1 MIYIVYL
8 VLKNLVLWAGSE
20 VFGYASQSFNI
31 SACLL
36 AICTAPLWG
45 EIKAWSC
52 GPGFFTVIVPKLI
65 AGITIRGQT
74 VQITRFKTQ
83 YLPTT
88 ILIVVGVLVWVLM
101 AHYAIARAAATYTD
115 SAHGDLVSGVNRSEA
130 GHDIGDCAHC
140 HDTFDDSICG
150 VNHRMLFVNQFT
162 DQDSGVCVK
171 CHGGNKQVGGIINY
185 DYSRTRGGEES
196 KDCPS
201 NIKKAFKFIDPGTRL
216 PRIQCDLTE
225 ALGSAHDLKNIR
237 AYMKNKWGWGGVNA
251 EVNPC
256 GTCHN
261 PHKAI
266 KDYPCSLPS
275 SHGNTWDIWGDESGE
290 KMADYLDSG
299 EIYQAPNK
307 AGGGTER
314 DADAQPNYVEFCLE
328 CHQYEQA
335 SFEHGTVAA
344 INWGIGGDNHGK
356 GVAGNIGPMWLEEPY
371 GTGQQEYNPNLG
383 KYVLCCTDCHE
394 PHGSRNEWLLR
405 TEVNGT
411 SGVALED
418 PANSEFCLACHAV
431 VQGTPHSPP
440 GCDFTDCHKHGRRA
454 F

>member
-1 MIYIVYL
+1 VPDPDHPDAYKI
-8 VLKNLVLWAGSE
+8 G
-20 VFGYASQSFNI
+20 
-31 SACLL
+31 AC
-36 AICTAPLWG
+36 
-45 EIKAWSC
+45 E
-52 GPGFFTVIVPKLI
+52 
-65 AGITIRGQT
+65 
-74 VQITRFKTQ
+74 
-83 YLPTT
+83 
-88 ILIVVGVLVWVLM
+88 
-101 AHYAIARAAATYTD
+101 
-115 SAHGDLVSGVNRSEA
+115 
-130 GHDIGDCAHC
+130 HC
-140 HDTFDDSICG
+140 HDTFDESTCG
-150 VNHRMLFVNQFT
+150 VNHRMLFANQFT

-171 CHGGNKQVGGIINY
+171 CHGGSKQVDGPVINY

-196 KDCPS
+196 KDCPG
-201 NIKKAFKFIDPGTRL
+201 NIKKAFRFIDPGTRL

-225 ALGSAHDLKNIR
+225 AIGSAHDLKNIR
-237 AYMKNKWGWGGVNA
+237 AYMKNRWRWGGVNA

-290 KMADYLDSG
+290 KMADYLDVG

-344 INWGIGGDNHGK
+344 INWGIGGDSHGK
-356 GVAGNIGPMWLEEPY
+356 GVAGNLGPMWLEEPY

-411 SGVALED
+411 SGIAVEG
-418 PANSEFCLACHAV
+418 PSNSEFCLACHAV
-431 VQGTPHSPP
+431 VQGTPHNPP
-440 GCDFTDCHKHGRRA
+440 GCDFTDCHKHGNGL